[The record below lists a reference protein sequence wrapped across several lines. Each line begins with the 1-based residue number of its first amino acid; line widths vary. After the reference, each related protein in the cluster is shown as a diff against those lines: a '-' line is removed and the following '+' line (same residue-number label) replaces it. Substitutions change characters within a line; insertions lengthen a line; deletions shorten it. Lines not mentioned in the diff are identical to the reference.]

1 MTLLRFLLALSFP
14 TVLLFAQPAQFA
26 VDITSGPYDE
36 QQRANVTVEVKTL
49 VSMADPEALLLDVN
63 ILGGI
68 SLDSWS
74 GPCVERGKNWLQCN
88 PSSDRVITMRVKTD
102 FDHRTGFVSAVLTW
116 SDRGFRRETRE
127 WRKHLF
133 RYAREFAVTSG
144 DDAGP
149 GSLRQ
154 AILDANA
161 ACNNYQQPCLIRFD
175 AQTIRPLTPLP
186 AVSTQALTIDG
197 GGRTVLDGSLLQ
209 VPANGLLFDS
219 NSYGLVIVRGL
230 EIRGFPENGLEIRWQ
245 IVRIESCAITGN
257 RSRGIAVTTGGAS
270 GYADITDCV
279 ITGNERSGIFAENGS
294 IWVFRS
300 AIERNGASGIFVGR
314 LYDARIVGNVIADN
328 AHFGVGTVRDNR
340 DVDVGPNRI
349 TGNRAGPIDIDL
361 DGRSFFTPSADRRPV
376 PPNGPALTAAT
387 YDAATNTTTVRGRL
401 EHVEFF
407 YFLTYELQFYA
418 TTAANEAD
426 QYLGAI
432 HLDKADFT
440 VTFRGDLRGRFIT
453 ANTIR
458 WLHDEVTD
466 RGTSELAVPIEVR

>member
-1 MTLLRFLLALSFP
+1 MIPRLLLALSFT
-14 TVLLFAQPAQFA
+14 TVLFAQPAQFA
-26 VDITSGPYDE
+26 VEITSGPYDE
-36 QQRANVTVEVKTL
+36 QQRANVTVELKTL
-49 VSMADPEALLLDVN
+49 VPMGDPEELILDVN

-74 GPCVERGKNWLQCN
+74 GTCVERSKTWLQCN
-88 PSSDRVITMRVKTD
+88 PASNPVITMRVKTD
-102 FDHRTGFVSAVLTW
+102 FDHRTGFVSAVATW
-116 SDRGFRRETRE
+116 RDRGFRRETRE
-127 WRKHLF
+127 WRRHLF
-133 RYAREFAVTSG
+133 RYAREFVVTSG

-161 ACNNYQQPCLIRFD
+161 SCTSYQQPCLLRFE
-175 AQTIRPLTPLP
+175 AETIRPRTPLP
-186 AVSTQALTIDG
+186 AVSAQALTIDG
-197 GGRTVLDGSLLQ
+197 AGRAVVDGSLLQ

-230 EIRGFPENGLEIRWQ
+230 EVRGFPENGIEIRWQ
-245 IVRIESCAITGN
+245 QVRIESCAITGN
-257 RSRGIAVTTGGAS
+257 RSRGIAVTTGLAS
-270 GYADITDCV
+270 GYADINDCV
-279 ITGNERSGIFAENGS
+279 ISDNGRSGIFADTAS
-294 IWVFRS
+294 IYVFRS

-314 LYDARIVGNVIADN
+314 LHDALIVDNVIAEN

-361 DGRSFFTPSADRRPV
+361 DGSSFFTPAADRRPV
-376 PPNGPALTAAT
+376 PPNGPILTSAT

-407 YFLTYELQFYA
+407 YFLTYEVQFYA

-458 WLHDEVTD
+458 WVHDEITD
-466 RGTSELAVPIEVR
+466 RGTSELGAPIEVR